1 MPFLSSAHAV
11 PARMRFAVQ
20 RSGKRVLHVF
30 TQSWYYGAIHHN
42 PMDLVLFILYCAG
55 LIGPRFILPALG
67 LHGALILQ
75 TALRYG
81 RIPLIGMRDTL
92 GFLAFAVGVAY
103 LVARWRRTRDLFS
116 FATIPLILLFLL
128 GSRVSPPAMPGPLPP
143 VLNTIW
149 FELHVIL
156 SFVAY
161 ALFAIGAIFGMLA
174 LSGDEPSAEAHQY
187 RSLLLGYVLFSVAM
201 IFGGIWAYYAWGTYW
216 LWTPKEL
223 WTTIVWFFYS
233 LYLHARLVRGWTGPK
248 VIWMGIVGFVIVLFT
263 YAGVGLLMKS
273 SHEF

>member
-1 MPFLSSAHAV
+1 MNIF
-11 PARMRFAVQ
+11 
-20 RSGKRVLHVF
+20 
-30 TQSWYYGAIHHN
+30 
-42 PMDLVLFILYCAG
+42 LFILYPLA
-55 LIGPRFILPALG
+55 LISPRYILAALG

-75 TALRYG
+75 TSFLYG

-92 GFLAFAVGVAY
+92 GFLAFAIGVVSVIVG
-103 LVARWRRTRDLFS
+103 WRRTRDLFAYLNS
-116 FATIPLILLFLL
+116 SAILLLLL
-128 GSRVSPPAMPGPLPP
+128 GSTLSPPSMPGPLPP

-156 SFVAY
+156 SFVSY
-161 ALFAIGAIFGMLA
+161 ALFAVGAFFGIMVLY
-174 LSGDEPSAEAHQY
+174 GNEPSAEVSQY
-187 RSLLLGYVLFSVAM
+187 WSLFLGYVLFSVAM
-201 IFGGIWAYYAWGTYW
+201 IFGGIWAYLAWGTYW

-233 LYLHARLVRGWTGPK
+233 LYLHARLVRGWSGPK
-248 VIWMGIVGFVIVLFT
+248 VVWMGIVGFIIVLFT